1 MQDEI
6 KTFQNEVKA
15 VEEFFKLP
23 RFDRTKRPYTAAD
36 VVSKRGTIQQKY
48 ASDLTAQKLHK
59 LLQTKARGE
68 GGGCS
73 FTYGA

>member
-1 MQDEI
+1 MQ
-6 KTFQNEVKA
+6 
-15 VEEFFKLP
+15 LP

-36 VVSKRGTIQQKY
+36 VVSKRGTILQKY
-48 ASDLTAQKLHK
+48 PSDITAQKLYK
-59 LLQTKARGE
+59 LLQVKARGE

>member
-1 MQDEI
+1 
-6 KTFQNEVKA
+6 
-15 VEEFFKLP
+15 
-23 RFDRTKRPYTAAD
+23 
-36 VVSKRGTIQQKY
+36 VSKRGTIQQKY